1 MLNLLNTTLDKF
13 REVSLGEVSVY
24 ALLGFS
30 VVFAGIIFLI
40 FVLWGL
46 GKVMSQAPKAPTTQK
61 TTVKP
66 APALAEEA
74 LAVADVDTDTIS
86 EETVAVIMAALMAYY
101 QSVGPKCE
109 FTVKRIKRI

>member
-1 MLNLLNTTLDKF
+1 MLNLLNTALDKF

-24 ALLGFS
+24 ALLGFL
-30 VVFAGIIFLI
+30 VVFAGIGFLI
-40 FVLWGL
+40 IILWAI
-46 GKVMSQAPKAPTTQK
+46 GKVMTQTSKAPKPQK

-66 APALAEEA
+66 TSAPVQET
-74 LAVADVDTDTIS
+74 LAVADVGTDTVS
-86 EETVAVIMAALMAYY
+86 EETLAVIMAALMAYY